1 MELPLEIIT
10 NILYR
15 LPVKSPSRF
24 RCVSKSWQAQ
34 LSEPQFIKHHQ
45 DILNHNHLIFSG
57 IWYSNTS
64 FSSSLYS
71 LPCNQ
76 LEENPKKLSSEL
88 PCPDIFIFLGSCN
101 GLVLGFVEDF
111 INAHSLVIFNPTTV
125 EFFILPESDY
135 EMVNRLLEIDIMY
148 GFGYDASTDDYKV
161 VTISYFRYNYLVP
174 GDNMF
179 VHIYSL
185 RKNTWKCGIDSP
197 CDHSQ
202 GKNLYDVFVSGFLHW
217 IANKGSDRVPVI
229 VAFSLADEKF
239 SELPSPNCG
248 DHVDIM
254 SKSGC
259 KLVVYGEK
267 LGLLMEDG
275 VWLMNEYGVRES
287 WSKILLIHGLHE
299 ISMVERMI
307 FYEDCKLLL
316 VSGGLIWIYDVE
328 EGSFC
333 RTIDISRNV
342 TGLKVK
348 GGYVESLVS
357 PKFIGTN

>member
-1 MELPLEIIT
+1 MDFPPEIIT

-15 LPVKSPSRF
+15 LPAKSLGRF

-45 DILNHNHLIFSG
+45 NTLNRNQLICA
-57 IWYSNTS
+57 S

-88 PCPDIFIFLGSCN
+88 PHADIFIFLGSCN
-101 GLVLGFVEDF
+101 GLVLGFAEDF
-111 INAHSLVIFNPTTV
+111 VNAHSLVVFNPTTTKFV
-125 EFFILPESDY
+125 ELPESGY
-135 EMVNRLLEIDIMY
+135 EMVNKLLEIDIMY

-161 VTISYFRYNYLVP
+161 VTISYFRYNFMRRP
-174 GDNMF
+174 DNMF

-185 RKNTWKCGIDSP
+185 RNNTWKCGIDSP
-197 CDHSQ
+197 YDHSH
-202 GKNLYDVFVSGFLHW
+202 GRSLHGVFVNGFLHW
-217 IANKGSDRVPVI
+217 IANKGSNRVPVI
-229 VAFSLADEKF
+229 VAFNLADETF
-239 SELPSPNCG
+239 GEVPLPNLDC
-248 DHVDIM
+248 HVDIM
-254 SKSGC
+254 SKSSC
-259 KLVVYGEK
+259 KLVAFGEK
-267 LGLLMEDG
+267 LGLFMEDS

-287 WSKILLIHGLHE
+287 WSEILIHGLHE
-299 ISMVERMI
+299 IPMIERKI
-307 FYEDCKLLL
+307 FYEDGKLLL
-316 VSGGLIWIYDVE
+316 VSSGLIWIYDVE

-357 PKFIGTN
+357 PKFGETN